1 MRKFILITALLLASA
16 SAQAAPVRGL
26 TLASND
32 EPASVEKTE
41 PVKPEAAKA
50 EIKPEAA
57 TPEVAKPEVAKTEA
71 PKPDVSAP
79 KVVTPTPKVHAKTY
93 ESDEARARKIAARYG
108 ISW

>member
-16 SAQAAPVRGL
+16 SVQAAPVRGL

-41 PVKPEAAKA
+41 PVKPATTA
-50 EIKPEAA
+50 EVKPEAA

-71 PKPDVSAP
+71 PKPEVSQP
-79 KVVTPTPKVHAKTY
+79 KVVTPAPKVHARTY